1 MEQPETRYARS
12 GEVHIAY
19 QVTGDGPYDLVHA
32 PGFISNVELAWQVPS
47 HAAFIRRLSSSCRLI
62 RFDKRGTGM
71 SDRTGV
77 ASLETRMDDV
87 RAVMDD
93 AGSQRAA
100 LLGVSEGGPMSLL
113 FAATYPARVWALAL
127 WSTFPRVSWAPHYP
141 FGDTLAE
148 LERGIAEE
156 LQDWHNVEHLR
167 ERARAYMPESDK
179 VDQEAFATALRHS
192 ASPGAVEALY
202 RMNLE
207 IDVTAILPTIRQP
220 TLAFVRAGD
229 NPENVAGTRYIAEH
243 IPRATYVEL
252 EGGGHPM
259 FVGESE
265 AAVGVLEGFLRET
278 WHDVETEAAEP
289 ETVLATVLFTDIVD
303 STVRMAALGDR
314 AWRGLI
320 ESHHA
325 EVRRQ
330 LNRFRGLEI
339 DTAGDGFFARFDG
352 PARAIRCAQA
362 ISESVGALGIEVR
375 AGLHTGECEVADGK
389 VAGIAVVIGARVAS
403 EASAGE
409 VLVSSTVRDLVAGSD
424 LRFDDRGV
432 RPLKGVPGDWRLF
445 AVAQ

>member
-1 MEQPETRYARS
+1 
-12 GEVHIAY
+12 
-19 QVTGDGPYDLVHA
+19 
-32 PGFISNVELAWQVPS
+32 
-47 HAAFIRRLSSSCRLI
+47 
-62 RFDKRGTGM
+62 
-71 SDRTGV
+71 
-77 ASLETRMDDV
+77 
-87 RAVMDD
+87 
-93 AGSQRAA
+93 
-100 LLGVSEGGPMSLL
+100 
-113 FAATYPARVWALAL
+113 
-127 WSTFPRVSWAPHYP
+127 
-141 FGDTLAE
+141 
-148 LERGIAEE
+148 
-156 LQDWHNVEHLR
+156 
-167 ERARAYMPESDK
+167 
-179 VDQEAFATALRHS
+179 
-192 ASPGAVEALY
+192 
-202 RMNLE
+202 
-207 IDVTAILPTIRQP
+207 
-220 TLAFVRAGD
+220 
-229 NPENVAGTRYIAEH
+229 
-243 IPRATYVEL
+243 
-252 EGGGHPM
+252 M

-265 AAVGVLEGFLRET
+265 IAVSVLETFLRET
-278 WHDVETEAAEP
+278 WHDVETDAAEP

-303 STVRMAALGDR
+303 STARMAALGDR

-362 ISESVGALGIEVR
+362 ISEGVGALGIEVR